1 MARQRE
7 EKIKRFRERK
17 AIGERL
23 VELKKALDNPSHD
36 EDALRSFHLTNIHKF
51 VWQRS
56 VQIMLISLSLLVLGY
71 IACRE
76 VAIIMVF

>member
-7 EKIKRFRERK
+7 AKIKRFREKK

-36 EDALRSFHLTNIHKF
+36 EDTLRTFHLTTIEKF

-56 VQIMLISLSLLVLGY
+56 VQY
-71 IACRE
+71 
-76 VAIIMVF
+76 